1 MTKVDARKILGISS
15 SAGLKPAGRAYR
27 QKCQTFQLR
36 MLPGYPCSD
45 RQQAEAELVKLT
57 AAWKIMQTKQPTKN
71 KRTKPRATVN
81 RQKPAKQSATIWDVI
96 HDMGQSWNIL
106 IGMTSLSKTTVLAIL
121 IAEFV
126 LVMITLVLKSMKG
139 V

>member
-1 MTKVDARKILGISS
+1 MTKVDACKILGISN
-15 SAGLKPAGRAYR
+15 SARLKSAERAYR
-27 QKCQTFQLR
+27 QKLQMLQLCIR
-36 MLPGYPCSD
+36 PGNPCSE
-45 RQQAEAELVKLT
+45 RQQAQAELVELT
-57 AAWKIMQTKQPTKN
+57 DAWKTIQMKQPTR
-71 KRTKPRATVN
+71 KRYTKPKPTVN
-81 RQKPAKQSATIWDVI
+81 RQKPAKQTTVWDVI
-96 HDMGQSWNIL
+96 QDLSENWKIL

>member
-1 MTKVDARKILGISS
+1 MTKTDARKILGISS
-15 SAGLKPAGRAYR
+15 SAGLKVAERAYR
-27 QKCQTFQLR
+27 QKLQILQLCIR
-36 MLPGYPCSD
+36 PGNPCLE
-45 RQQAEAELVKLT
+45 RQQAQAELVKLT
-57 AAWKIMQTKQPTKN
+57 DAWNAMQIKQSTRN
-71 KRTKPRATVN
+71 KRAKPRATVN
-81 RQKPAKQSATIWDVI
+81 RQKPAKQTTVWDVI
-96 HDMGQSWNIL
+96 HDLAENWKIL

>member
-1 MTKVDARKILGISS
+1 MTKTDARKILSISN
-15 SAGLKPAGRAYR
+15 SADLKSAERAYH
-27 QKCQTFQLR
+27 QKLQVLQLR
-36 MLPGYPCSD
+36 IWPGNPCSK
-45 RQQAEAELVKLT
+45 RQQAEVELMKLT
-57 AAWKIMQTKQPTKN
+57 DAWKTMQTKQPTRN
-71 KRTKPRATVN
+71 RRAKSRAPVN
-81 RQKPAKQSATIWDVI
+81 RQKQATRTTIWDVI
-96 HDMGQSWNIL
+96 QDLAENWKIL